1 MLGREDEPATAG
13 ASPDVMLLAAR
24 ALANLVDVLPSSC
37 SAVVHYGAI
46 QCFCARLLT
55 IEYMDL
61 AEQVV
66 PSLVFLLLF
75 FYDQSSS
82 LSKKMI
88 KVLLT
93 HLLFLPS
100 QSLQALKKISL
111 EHPTACLR
119 AGALMAVLSY
129 LDFFSTGV
137 QVESS
142 DLLSAVL
149 VLCTVC
155 IYLHLFPWGHVF
167 VVEGSLVYRRKY
179 LQEAA
184 VRCF

>member
-1 MLGREDEPATAG
+1 LSWTWEKNTKLGLGGCWRGSEQSEWT
-13 ASPDVMLLAAR
+13 VQE
-24 ALANLVDVLPSSC
+24 
-37 SAVVHYGAI
+37 YGAI
-46 QCFCARLLT
+46 QCFFARLLT

-66 PSLVFLLLF
+66 PFLLF
-75 FYDQSSS
+75 S
-82 LSKKMI
+82 LYMISHPHYLKKMI

-93 HLLFLPS
+93 HLLYSPS

-142 DLLSAVL
+142 NLLSAVL

-155 IYLHLFPWGHVF
+155 IYLHLFPWGHMF

-179 LQEAA
+179 LQELLKKM
-184 VRCF
+184 FD

>member
-1 MLGREDEPATAG
+1 
-13 ASPDVMLLAAR
+13 
-24 ALANLVDVLPSSC
+24 
-37 SAVVHYGAI
+37 
-46 QCFCARLLT
+46 
-55 IEYMDL
+55 
-61 AEQVV
+61 
-66 PSLVFLLLF
+66 
-75 FYDQSSS
+75 
-82 LSKKMI
+82 MI

-93 HLLFLPS
+93 HLLYSPS

-119 AGALMAVLSY
+119 AGALMAVLSH

-155 IYLHLFPWGHVF
+155 IYLHLFPWGHMF

-179 LQEAA
+179 LQELLKKM
-184 VRCF
+184 FD

>member
-1 MLGREDEPATAG
+1 
-13 ASPDVMLLAAR
+13 MLLAAR

-61 AEQVV
+61 AEQ
-66 PSLVFLLLF
+66 
-75 FYDQSSS
+75 
-82 LSKKMI
+82 
-88 KVLLT
+88 
-93 HLLFLPS
+93 
-100 QSLQALKKISL
+100 SLQALKKISL

-137 QVESS
+137 QVHRHSMSLQSS
-142 DLLSAVL
+142 DVL
-149 VLCTVC
+149 TALHMLCTLC
-155 IYLHLFPWGHVF
+155 FHLHLFPHGGHCLF
-167 VVEGSLVYRRKY
+167 VL
-179 LQEAA
+179 
-184 VRCF
+184 